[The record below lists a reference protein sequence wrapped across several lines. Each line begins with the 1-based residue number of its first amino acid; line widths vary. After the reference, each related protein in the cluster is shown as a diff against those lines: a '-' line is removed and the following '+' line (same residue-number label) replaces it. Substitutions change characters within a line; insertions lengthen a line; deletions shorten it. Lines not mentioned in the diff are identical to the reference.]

1 MKASHPPLVP
11 AKAGTQFFG
20 REKKLD
26 SRFRGN
32 ERSWLAGL
40 SVISAILFA
49 AVPARAD
56 VNEIKLG
63 KQYGLPYIQ
72 LIVMEDQKLIE
83 KHAKLQGL
91 GDIKV
96 EWATLGG
103 PAQINDG
110 IISGAID
117 VGAVGLPNLITLWEK
132 TRSNVQVR
140 AIAGLNFM
148 PLILLT
154 RDPKIKSL
162 KDYGEKDR
170 IALPSVKISMQAILL
185 EMAAAKEFGQTNYE
199 KLDPLTVSMGHPDA
213 FAALNSGTEVQ
224 SHFSSLP
231 FQNRQLKMPGYHQVV
246 SSYDIIGPH
255 SVSAIS
261 MTTKFHDGNPKM
273 VAALLGAMK
282 EATAWI
288 NSDRQAAAETYLR
301 VTKDKMPLDEFV
313 AMLNDPNIVITIE
326 PKGADK
332 ISEFLAKVGRIKAK
346 PDNWKDYYFG
356 DVDKLKE

>member
-1 MKASHPPLVP
+1 MSRYCASIFM
-11 AKAGTQFFG
+11 A
-20 REKKLD
+20 
-26 SRFRGN
+26 
-32 ERSWLAGL
+32 
-40 SVISAILFA
+40 A
-49 AVPARAD
+49 AVLATFASAAGAE
-56 VNEIKLG
+56 VNELKIG

-72 LIVMEDQKLIE
+72 FVIMEDAKLIE
-83 KHAKLQGL
+83 KHAKQQGL

-103 PAQINDG
+103 PAQLSDG
-110 IISGAID
+110 ILSGAID
-117 VGAVGLPNLITLWEK
+117 IGGVGLPNLITMWEK
-132 TRSNVQVR
+132 TRTNVKVR

-154 RDPKIKSL
+154 RNPKIKTL
-162 KDYGEKDR
+162 KDYTETDR

-185 EMAAAKEFGQTNYE
+185 EMAVAKEFGDANYE

-213 FAALNSGTEVQ
+213 FAAVTSGGGEVA
-224 SHFSSLP
+224 SHFSSAP
-231 FQNRQLKMPGYHQVV
+231 FQNRQLKLPGIHQVI

-255 SVSAIS
+255 SVSCIS

-288 NSDRQAAAETYLR
+288 KSDKRAAAEAYLR
-301 VTKDKMPLDEFV
+301 VTKDKMPVEEMV
-313 AMLNDPNIVITIE
+313 AILNDPTMVITIV

-332 ISEFLAKVGRIKAK
+332 ISEFLAQVGRIKAK

-356 DVDKLKE
+356 DVDKLTD

>member
-1 MKASHPPLVP
+1 MTRLLASALALASLAGLTLP
-11 AKAGTQFFG
+11 AKA
-20 REKKLD
+20 E
-26 SRFRGN
+26 
-32 ERSWLAGL
+32 
-40 SVISAILFA
+40 
-49 AVPARAD
+49 

-72 LIVMEDQKLIE
+72 FVIMEDQKLIE
-83 KHAKLQGL
+83 KNAKAQGL

-96 EWATLGG
+96 EWTTLGG

-132 TRSNVQVR
+132 TRSNVKVR

-154 RDPKIKSL
+154 HDPRIKTL

-170 IALPSVKISMQAILL
+170 IAVPSVKISMQAILL
-185 EMAAAKEFGQTNYE
+185 EMAAAKEFGDANYE

-224 SHFSSLP
+224 SHFSSAP
-231 FQNRQLKMPGYHQVV
+231 FQNRQLAMPGYHQVV

-261 MTTKFHDGNPKM
+261 MTTKFHDDNPKM

-288 NSDRQAAAETYLR
+288 NSDKKAAAEAYLR

-313 AMLNDPNIVITIE
+313 AMLNDPSIVITIQ

-356 DVDKLKE
+356 DVDKLAN

>member
-1 MKASHPPLVP
+1 MMN
-11 AKAGTQFFG
+11 
-20 REKKLD
+20 R
-26 SRFRGN
+26 
-32 ERSWLAGL
+32 
-40 SVISAILFA
+40 LFA
-49 AVPARAD
+49 LLGFALAALVAAPASAE
-56 VNEIKLG
+56 VNELKIG

-72 LIVMEDQKLIE
+72 FIIMEDQKLIE

-117 VGAVGLPNLITLWEK
+117 IGAVGLPNLITMWEK
-132 TRSNVQVR
+132 TRTNVKVR

-154 RDPKIKSL
+154 RDPKVKTL
-162 KDYGEKDR
+162 KDYTEKDR
-170 IALPSVKISMQAILL
+170 IAVPSVKISMQAILL
-185 EMAAAKEFGQTNYE
+185 EMAASAAFGPESYE
-199 KLDPLTVSMGHPDA
+199 KLDGLTVSMGHPDA
-213 FAALNSGTEVQ
+213 FTALNSGGGEVA
-224 SHFSSLP
+224 SHFSSAP
-231 FQNRQLKMPGYHQVV
+231 FQNRQLKMPGYRQVV

-255 SVSAIS
+255 SVSCIV

-288 NSDRQAAAETYLR
+288 KADKKAAAEAYLR
-301 VTKDKMPLDEFV
+301 VTRDKMPVEELL
-313 AMLNDPNIVITIE
+313 AMLNDPNIVITIV

-332 ISEFLAKVGRIKAK
+332 ISEFLHKVGRVKVK

-356 DVDKLKE
+356 DVETLAGN

>member
-1 MKASHPPLVP
+1 M
-11 AKAGTQFFG
+11 T
-20 REKKLD
+20 R
-26 SRFRGN
+26 
-32 ERSWLAGL
+32 
-40 SVISAILFA
+40 LFA
-49 AVPARAD
+49 IASALLFAIVPARAE
-56 VNEIKLG
+56 VGEIKLG

-72 LIVMEDQKLIE
+72 FVIMEDQKLIE
-83 KHAKLQGL
+83 KHAKLQAL
-91 GDIKV
+91 GDVKV
-96 EWATLGG
+96 EWTTLGG

-132 TRSNVQVR
+132 TRSNVKVR

-154 RDPKIKSL
+154 RDPKIKTL

-185 EMAAAKEFGQTNYE
+185 EMAAAKEFGDANYE

-224 SHFSSLP
+224 SHFSSAP
-231 FQNRQLKMPGYHQVV
+231 FQYRQLKMPGYHQVA

-261 MTTKFHDGNPKM
+261 MTTKFHDGNPKL

-288 NSDRQAAAETYLR
+288 NSDKKAAAEAYLR
-301 VTKDKMPLDEFV
+301 VTKDRMPIDELA
-313 AMLNDPNIVITIE
+313 AMLSDSNIVITIQ

-346 PDNWKDYYFG
+346 PDNWRDYYFG
-356 DVDKLKE
+356 HVDKLTD

>member
-1 MKASHPPLVP
+1 MNWLRLASIAALLGLV
-11 AKAGTQFFG
+11 
-20 REKKLD
+20 
-26 SRFRGN
+26 
-32 ERSWLAGL
+32 
-40 SVISAILFA
+40 A
-49 AVPARAD
+49 APARAE
-56 VNEIKLG
+56 VNTLKIG

-72 LIVMEDQKLIE
+72 FVIMEDQKLIE
-83 KHAKLQGL
+83 KQAKLQGL
-91 GDIKV
+91 GDVKV

-117 VGAVGLPNLITLWEK
+117 IGAVGLPNLITMWEK
-132 TRSNVQVR
+132 TRNNVKVR

-154 RDPKIKSL
+154 RDQRLKSL

-170 IALPSVKISMQAILL
+170 IAVPSVKISMQAILL
-185 EMAAAKEFGQTNYE
+185 EMATAKEFGEANYE

-224 SHFSSLP
+224 SHFSSAP
-231 FQNRQLKMPGYHQVV
+231 FQNRQLKLPGYHQVI

-255 SVSAIS
+255 SVSCIS
-261 MTTKFHDGNPKM
+261 MQTRFHDGNPKL
-273 VAALLGAMK
+273 VAAILAAMR

-288 NSDRQAAAETYLR
+288 KADKRAAAEAYLR
-301 VTKDKMPLDEFV
+301 VTNDKMPVDEMV
-313 AMLNDPNIVITIE
+313 AILNDPTMVITIV

-346 PDNWKDYYFG
+346 PDRWQDYYFG
-356 DVDKLKE
+356 DVDKLTD

>member
-1 MKASHPPLVP
+1 MMRFLASVLMLISLAAP
-11 AKAGTQFFG
+11 A
-20 REKKLD
+20 
-26 SRFRGN
+26 
-32 ERSWLAGL
+32 
-40 SVISAILFA
+40 A
-49 AVPARAD
+49 AEVK
-56 VNEIKLG
+56 EIKIG

-72 LIVMEDQKLIE
+72 FVIMEDRGLIE
-83 KHAKLQGL
+83 KHARLQGL

-103 PAQINDG
+103 PAQLNDG
-110 IISGAID
+110 IISG
-117 VGAVGLPNLITLWEK
+117 T
-132 TRSNVQVR
+132 NVKVR

-154 RDPKIKSL
+154 RDPRIKTL
-162 KDYGEKDR
+162 QDYGENDR
-170 IALPSVKISMQAILL
+170 VAVPSVKISMQAILL
-185 EMAAAKEFGQTNYE
+185 EMAAANEFGDANYE

-213 FAALNSGTEVQ
+213 FTALASGGGEVASQ
-224 SHFSSLP
+224 FSSAP
-231 FQNRQLKMPGYHQVV
+231 FQYRQLKMPGYHQVV

-255 SVSAIS
+255 SVSCIS

-288 NSDRQAAAETYLR
+288 KSDKRAAAEAYLR
-301 VTKDKMPLDEFV
+301 VTKDRMPVDELL
-313 AMLNDPNIVITIE
+313 AMLNDPNIVITIQ

-332 ISEFLAKVGRIKAK
+332 ISEFLAKVGRVKAK

-356 DVDKLKE
+356 DVDKLAD

>member
-1 MKASHPPLVP
+1 MKPSLFPLVP
-11 AKAGTQFFG
+11 AKAVTQG
-20 REKKLD
+20 QEKKELD

-32 ERSWLAGL
+32 ERSWVAVLSLIAAALLAPL
-40 SVISAILFA
+40 
-49 AVPARAD
+49 PARAE
-56 VNEIKLG
+56 VGEIKLG

-72 LIVMEDQKLIE
+72 FVIMEDQQLIE

-91 GDIKV
+91 GDVKV
-96 EWATLGG
+96 EWTTLGG

-132 TRSNVQVR
+132 TRSNVKVR

-154 RDPKIKSL
+154 RDPKIKTL

-185 EMAAAKEFGQTNYE
+185 EMAAAKEFGDANYE

-213 FAALNSGTEVQ
+213 FAAVTSGGGEVA
-224 SHFSSLP
+224 SHFSSAP
-231 FQNRQLKMPGYHQVV
+231 FQNRQLKLPGIHQVI

-261 MTTKFHDGNPKM
+261 MTTKFHDGNPKLI
-273 VAALLGAMK
+273 AALLGAMK

-288 NSDRQAAAETYLR
+288 KSDKRAAAETYLR

-313 AMLNDPNIVITIE
+313 AMLNDPSIVITIQ

-346 PDNWKDYYFG
+346 PDNWRDYYFG
-356 DVDKLKE
+356 DVDKLTD

>member
-1 MKASHPPLVP
+1 MSRAAVPLVP
-11 AKAGTQFFG
+11 
-20 REKKLD
+20 
-26 SRFRGN
+26 
-32 ERSWLAGL
+32 ERIFLHIVAAGL
-40 SVISAILFA
+40 LFLA
-49 AVPARAD
+49 SFAPARAET
-56 VNEIKLG
+56 NTIKIG

-72 LIVMEDQKLIE
+72 FVVMEDQKLIE
-83 KHAKLQGL
+83 KHAKLQGIPDL
-91 GDIKV
+91 KV

-117 VGAVGLPNLITLWEK
+117 IGAIGLPNLITLWEK
-132 TRSNVQVR
+132 TRNNVKVR

-154 RDPKIKSL
+154 REARIKTL

-170 IALPSVKISMQAILL
+170 IAVPSVKISMQAILL
-185 EMAAAKEFGQTNYE
+185 EMAAAKEFGEANYE

-224 SHFSSLP
+224 SHFSSAP
-231 FQNRQLKMPGYHQVV
+231 FQNRQLKMPGYHQVI
-246 SSYDIIGPH
+246 SSYDIIGQH
-255 SVSAIS
+255 SVSCIS
-261 MTTKFHDGNPKM
+261 MTTKFHDGNPKT

-288 NSDRQAAAETYLR
+288 KANKKAAAETYLR
-301 VTKDKMPLDEFV
+301 VTKDKMPVDEMV
-313 AMLNDPNIVITIE
+313 AILNDPTMVITIV

-332 ISEFLAKVGRIKAK
+332 ISEFLVKVGRVKVK
-346 PDNWKDYYFG
+346 PDRWQDYYFG
-356 DVDKLKE
+356 DVEKLMD

>member
-1 MKASHPPLVP
+1 MRLPGFNAGCRNAGGFATPAS
-11 AKAGTQFFG
+11 A
-20 REKKLD
+20 E
-26 SRFRGN
+26 
-32 ERSWLAGL
+32 
-40 SVISAILFA
+40 
-49 AVPARAD
+49 

-72 LIVMEDQKLIE
+72 VVIMEDQKLIE

-91 GDIKV
+91 GDVKV

-110 IISGAID
+110 IISGAVDI
-117 VGAVGLPNLITLWEK
+117 GAVGLPNLITMWEK
-132 TRSNVQVR
+132 TRTNVKVR

-148 PLILLT
+148 PLILVT
-154 RDPKIKSL
+154 PDARIKSL

-170 IALPSVKISMQAILL
+170 IAVPSVKISMQAILL
-185 EMAAAKEFGQTNYE
+185 EMAAAKEFGQENYE

-213 FAALNSGTEVQ
+213 FAALNSGTEVR
-224 SHFSSLP
+224 SHFSSAP
-231 FQNRQLKMPGYHQVV
+231 FQNRQLKMPGYHQVI

-255 SVSAIS
+255 SVSCIS

-273 VAALLGAMK
+273 VAAILGAMR

-288 NSDRQAAAETYLR
+288 KADKRAAAEAYLR
-301 VTKDKMPLDEFV
+301 VTKDKMPVDEMV
-313 AMLNDPNIVITIE
+313 AILNDPTMVITIV

-332 ISEFLAKVGRIKAK
+332 ISEFLAKVGRIKATGCR
-346 PDNWKDYYFG
+346 DRWQGLLFRRQWTT
-356 DVDKLKE
+356 

>member
-1 MKASHPPLVP
+1 MLAALAAP
-11 AKAGTQFFG
+11 AGAEVSELK
-20 REKKLD
+20 
-26 SRFRGN
+26 
-32 ERSWLAGL
+32 
-40 SVISAILFA
+40 I
-49 AVPARAD
+49 
-56 VNEIKLG
+56 G

-72 LIVMEDQKLIE
+72 FVIMEDQKLIE
-83 KHAKLQGL
+83 KHAKQQGL
-91 GDIKV
+91 GDVKV
-96 EWATLGG
+96 EWTTLGG

-117 VGAVGLPNLITLWEK
+117 IGAVGLPNLITMWEK
-132 TRSNVQVR
+132 TRNNVKVR

-154 RDPKIKSL
+154 RDPRLKAL

-185 EMAAAKEFGQTNYE
+185 EMAAAKEFGEANYE

-224 SHFSSLP
+224 SHFSSAP
-231 FQNRQLKMPGYHQVV
+231 FQNRQLKTPGYHQVV

-255 SVSAIS
+255 SVSCIS
-261 MTTKFHDGNPKM
+261 MQTKFHDGNPKL
-273 VAALLGAMK
+273 VAAILGAMR

-288 NSDRQAAAETYLR
+288 KADKKAAAEAYLR
-301 VTKDKMPLDEFV
+301 ITKDRMPVDEMV
-313 AMLNDPNIVITIE
+313 AILNDPTMVITIV

-346 PDNWKDYYFG
+346 PERWQDYYFG
-356 DVDKLKE
+356 DVDKLTD

>member
-1 MKASHPPLVP
+1 M
-11 AKAGTQFFG
+11 TC
-20 REKKLD
+20 
-26 SRFRGN
+26 
-32 ERSWLAGL
+32 
-40 SVISAILFA
+40 LFA
-49 AVPARAD
+49 IASALLFAIVPARAE
-56 VNEIKLG
+56 VGEIKLG

-72 LIVMEDQKLIE
+72 FVIMEDQQLIE

-91 GDIKV
+91 GDVKV
-96 EWATLGG
+96 EWTTLGG

-132 TRSNVQVR
+132 TRSNVKVR

-154 RDPKIKSL
+154 RDPKIKTL

-185 EMAAAKEFGQTNYE
+185 EMAAAKEFGDANYE

-224 SHFSSLP
+224 SHFSSAP
-231 FQNRQLKMPGYHQVV
+231 FQYRQLKTPGYHQVA

-261 MTTKFHDGNPKM
+261 MTTKFHDSNPKL

-288 NSDRQAAAETYLR
+288 KSDKKAAAEAYLR
-301 VTKDKMPLDEFV
+301 VTKDRTPLDEFIT
-313 AMLNDPNIVITIE
+313 MLNDPNIVITIQ

-346 PDNWKDYYFG
+346 PDNWRDYYFG
-356 DVDKLKE
+356 DVDKLTD

>member
-1 MKASHPPLVP
+1 MKGLLSA
-11 AKAGTQFFG
+11 
-20 REKKLD
+20 
-26 SRFRGN
+26 
-32 ERSWLAGL
+32 LA
-40 SVISAILFA
+40 A
-49 AVPARAD
+49 ACVLAAATAPARA
-56 VNEIKLG
+56 ETETIKIG

-72 LIVMEDQKLIE
+72 FVIMEDQKLIE
-83 KHAKLQGL
+83 KQAKLLGL

-96 EWATLGG
+96 EWTTLGG

-132 TRSNVQVR
+132 TRTNAKVR

-154 RDPKIKSL
+154 RDPRIKSL
-162 KDYGEKDR
+162 TDYTDKDR
-170 IALPSVKISMQAILL
+170 IAVPSVKISMQAILL
-185 EMAAAKEFGQTNYE
+185 EMAAAKVFGDANYE

-213 FAALNSGTEVQ
+213 FAALNAGTEVQ
-224 SHFSSLP
+224 SHFSSAP
-231 FQNRQLKMPGYHQVV
+231 FQNRQLKMPGYHQVI

-261 MTTKFHDGNPKM
+261 MTTKFHDGNPKL
-273 VAALLGAMK
+273 VAALLAAMK

-288 NSDRQAAAETYLR
+288 KADKKAAAEAYLR
-301 VTKDKMPLDEFV
+301 VTRDKMPLDEFV
-313 AMLNDPNIVITIE
+313 AMLNDPSIVITIV

-346 PDNWKDYYFG
+346 PDRWQDYYFG
-356 DVDKLKE
+356 DVDKLTD

>member
-1 MKASHPPLVP
+1 MSRYCASIFM
-11 AKAGTQFFG
+11 A
-20 REKKLD
+20 
-26 SRFRGN
+26 
-32 ERSWLAGL
+32 
-40 SVISAILFA
+40 A
-49 AVPARAD
+49 AVLATFASAAGAE
-56 VNEIKLG
+56 VNELKIG

-72 LIVMEDQKLIE
+72 FVIMEDKGLIE

-96 EWATLGG
+96 DWATLGG
-103 PAQINDG
+103 PAAINDG

-117 VGAVGLPNLITLWEK
+117 VGAVGLPNLITMWEK
-132 TRSNVQVR
+132 TRTNVKVR

-154 RDPKIKSL
+154 RDPKIKTL

-185 EMAAAKEFGQTNYE
+185 EMAATKEFGEANYE

-224 SHFSSLP
+224 SHFSSAP
-231 FQNRQLKMPGYHQVV
+231 FQYRQLNMPGYHQVV

-261 MTTKFHDGNPKM
+261 MTTKFHDGNPKL

-282 EATAWI
+282 EATVWI
-288 NSDRQAAAETYLR
+288 KSDRQAAAEAYLR
-301 VTKDKMPLDEFV
+301 VTKDKMPAEELA

-356 DVDKLKE
+356 DVEKLKN